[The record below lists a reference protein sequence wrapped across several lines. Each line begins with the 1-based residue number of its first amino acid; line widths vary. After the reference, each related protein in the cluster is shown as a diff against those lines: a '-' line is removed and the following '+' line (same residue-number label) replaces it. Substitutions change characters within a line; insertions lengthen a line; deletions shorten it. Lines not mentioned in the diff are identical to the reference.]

1 MNILKFLE
9 DYHIDHTT
17 DHHHCSTGWVQVHCP
32 LCPGNRNYHLGIRL
46 DGERCNCW
54 RCGGHLISPVIQHL
68 LNCTVQE
75 ARNVIQKY
83 EGPPLPASAPVLSE
97 EKHTISKTK
106 LCLPIGSQ
114 ELSEQHTN
122 YLVRRKFDP
131 KKLIHE
137 WDLKGTLFLGAYK
150 FRIIAPIYFQGK
162 LVSYQGRDITE
173 KSPLRYK
180 TCPKTLE
187 ILHHK
192 HCLYGI
198 DKAKSDYIVV
208 TEGITDVWRLGP
220 GAVATFGIQWNLEQ
234 AKLLMNYK
242 RVFIMFDKQPQ
253 AKQQAEKLA
262 NFLAL
267 TSIEVHIITLDNS
280 DDPAEMTQY
289 EADKLMTDLC
299 NNIF

>member
-1 MNILKFLE
+1 MRIMKEYTIDATNRAVGRVASEAAMFLMGK
-9 DYHIDHTT
+9 DT
-17 DHHHCSTGWVQVHCP
+17 P
-32 LCPGNRNYHLGIRL
+32 AFRK
-46 DGERCNCW
+46 
-54 RCGGHLISPVIQHL
+54 
-68 LNCTVQE
+68 
-75 ARNVIQKY
+75 NVVPEVKVTI
-83 EGPPLPASAPVLSE
+83 ENAS
-97 EKHTISKTK
+97 KI
-106 LCLPIGSQ
+106 
-114 ELSEQHTN
+114 
-122 YLVRRKFDP
+122 KFDP

-137 WDLKGTLFLGAYK
+137 WNLKGTLFLGAYK